1 MLQQGNCNNNA
12 VAQIPH
18 LQDLLITQP
27 ATRHPVLATTSAAHL
42 RQQVAVL
49 QAQCNLK
56 LTAGPLPSDALE
68 LLHCRHPSQ
77 LLAAP
82 PPLII
87 TLMHHPQPITRL
99 LQTQLISRQTR
110 DLDPA
115 AQL

>member
-1 MLQQGNCNNNA
+1 MLQQGNCNNSA

-27 ATRHPVLATTSAAHL
+27 ATRHPLLATTSAARLH
-42 RQQVAVL
+42 QQLAVL
-49 QAQCNLK
+49 QSQCNLK

-68 LLHCRHPSQ
+68 LLQCRHPSQ
-77 LLAAP
+77 LH
-82 PPLII
+82 LII
-87 TLMHHPQPITRL
+87 TLMHHPQPITRV

>member
-1 MLQQGNCNNNA
+1 MLQQGNCNNST

-18 LQDLLITQP
+18 LQDLFITRA
-27 ATRHPVLATTSAAHL
+27 ATRHPLLATTSAAHL
-42 RQQVAVL
+42 HQQLAVL

-77 LLAAP
+77 LRAAP

-87 TLMHHPQPITRL
+87 TLMHHPQPITRVL
-99 LQTQLISRQTR
+99 RTHLISRQTR